1 MYPPPLNLYDSSLRS
16 RNFLWQRM
24 GRNEKEEFLVP
35 QRSSLGPGTKARK
48 WGELGVTERKKEAG
62 RGTQGQAIVFITTD

>member
-1 MYPPPLNLYDSSLRS
+1 
-16 RNFLWQRM
+16 M

-35 QRSSLGPGTKARK
+35 QRSILGLGTKARK

-62 RGTQGQAIVFITTD
+62 RGTQGQARVFITTD

>member
-1 MYPPPLNLYDSSLRS
+1 
-16 RNFLWQRM
+16 M

-35 QRSSLGPGTKARK
+35 QRSILGLGTKARK

-62 RGTQGQAIVFITTD
+62 RRIRGQARVFITTD